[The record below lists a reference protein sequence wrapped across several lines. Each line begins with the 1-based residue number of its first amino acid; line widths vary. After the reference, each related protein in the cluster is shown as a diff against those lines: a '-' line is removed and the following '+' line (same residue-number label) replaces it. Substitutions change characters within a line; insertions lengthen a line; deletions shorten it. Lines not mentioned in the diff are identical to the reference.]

1 MWTRA
6 TILGSVLVVW
16 VIVRVAL
23 RRRVMHPWFV
33 AFAIVTAGAAV
44 TDAARL
50 MHGAAAYVAHVVA
63 VAAAFS
69 GVAVMAEGL
78 RRESG
83 SPPATHRT
91 ALLAFGAIA
100 LAAAFVALLP
110 PARITMVGGVIT
122 AALLLNAVAP
132 LLQAPRRRIG
142 SMTLVAGIAVYALG
156 RTAIVAAHTLGADER
171 TTIVVADV
179 ASALVF
185 GAALLIFGIEDVRE
199 ARAAAAVG
207 HRQTVA

>member
-33 AFAIVTAGAAV
+33 AFAIVTAGAAI

-50 MHGAAAYVAHVVA
+50 LNGAAAYAAHVLS

-83 SPPATHRT
+83 SPPAPPRT
-91 ALLAFGAIA
+91 ALLAFAGIA
-100 LAAAFVALLP
+100 LAAAVVAMLP
-110 PARITMVGGVIT
+110 PQRITMVGGIVT
-122 AALLLNAVAP
+122 AALLLNAVVP

-142 SMTLVAGIAVYALG
+142 SMTLVAGIVVYALG
-156 RTAIVAAHTLGADER
+156 RTAIVAAHTAGADER
-171 TTIVVADV
+171 ATVLVADI
-179 ASALVF
+179 ASAVVF
-185 GAALLIFGIEDVRE
+185 GTALLIFGIEDVRE